1 MPRGTRPKKPGQ
13 PASVD
18 SRPPPIAESHPA
30 PEEGSGSHWTR
41 DEPQRRGSHYWSQV
55 PGDPLDLLAE
65 LELYP
70 DGRPDEAAEPAAAP
84 SWTLAEAPMPAA
96 RRRAIT
102 PLELWPPA
110 VDEEAARLAEAEA
123 AAEQWRRAPSVL
135 EAAPGHWQLESS
147 PDEPRGA
154 VRPHLTSVGVGRV
167 STLDSLVASL
177 QHRYRGVLETLERDA
192 LTRPPPEEL
201 RLTLPALTAVDQP
214 LETPGREHL
223 QFART
228 CLEQLNTTLLTGPF
242 NHSPEL
248 EEPADL
254 LRAALRQLVS
264 TAAALHHELELRS
277 MAHSRHRLLL
287 QALHRRLQI
296 QYQAKMTEVITEVR
310 AQRQLEMERLSGQIE
325 VNMALVHKLTQYV
338 AQAERVSAGRGRVQ
352 NIYVRLMDLTTLKRQ
367 EVLMY
372 RALLL
377 DASEHTEQLRSQMK
391 LMRRSMADLI
401 RSDSL
406 HELLSEQFTDEVEE
420 ELVLLQD
427 SVTQTQ
433 TETEKKKQQ
442 LRQVVLRKNKAV
454 QLERRLRQRTDPLRR
469 ELGRLGT
476 LTADAQES
484 TEDRYRSFATL
495 TQRWSEVH
503 EKVQTARI
511 SVRNTMHLLDT
522 HVLEQLEMEGEAAE
536 MDISPLIQEIQL
548 LEEELKVA
556 KKREHE
562 ARGRHADLRRRRQS
576 LTSDRN
582 KMRVTVADTLDS
594 ISGALKDMENMEAD
608 HLTVMTLLKE
618 QMELANEMLVTSRRK
633 LAEINRLQGIV
644 DLDLDTLRERVGAL
658 YSSLVSRQQET
669 DAILA
674 DVHAR
679 TEGALKVRDMLKEVT
694 EEELDILQHLQV
706 VVAELKDGKQ
716 PAILKAQARLEHLST
731 QTKKLEEL
739 KERQTERL
747 VEQRA
752 RTAERAQQA
761 AELQQQVE
769 EMELRK
775 REQELEK
782 AELIEKRR
790 QKTSEI
796 AGYRST
802 VEMTQSSY
810 AELSQRQSLE
820 QLQQEELIVVLRSWC
835 RQVALCNGGY
845 QLEISRMERELKAF
859 YEQLERNV
867 QQEIE
872 LSRVKMQEA
881 ETELRQLTKLHNQKN
896 AESLERDWQ
905 LRAALLATSKAGER
919 SLKPVQKAMAGLD
932 VERRKLV
939 KMVGIAVDMR
949 PFSKVEIKI
958 EQPVCPLPKEDL

>member
-1 MPRGTRPKKPGQ
+1 
-13 PASVD
+13 
-18 SRPPPIAESHPA
+18 
-30 PEEGSGSHWTR
+30 
-41 DEPQRRGSHYWSQV
+41 
-55 PGDPLDLLAE
+55 
-65 LELYP
+65 
-70 DGRPDEAAEPAAAP
+70 
-84 SWTLAEAPMPAA
+84 
-96 RRRAIT
+96 
-102 PLELWPPA
+102 
-110 VDEEAARLAEAEA
+110 
-123 AAEQWRRAPSVL
+123 
-135 EAAPGHWQLESS
+135 
-147 PDEPRGA
+147 
-154 VRPHLTSVGVGRV
+154 
-167 STLDSLVASL
+167 
-177 QHRYRGVLETLERDA
+177 
-192 LTRPPPEEL
+192 
-201 RLTLPALTAVDQP
+201 
-214 LETPGREHL
+214 
-223 QFART
+223 
-228 CLEQLNTTLLTGPF
+228 
-242 NHSPEL
+242 
-248 EEPADL
+248 
-254 LRAALRQLVS
+254 
-264 TAAALHHELELRS
+264 
-277 MAHSRHRLLL
+277 
-287 QALHRRLQI
+287 
-296 QYQAKMTEVITEVR
+296 MTEVITEVR

-679 TEGALKVRDMLKEVT
+679 VT

-845 QLEISRMERELKAF
+845 QLEISR
-859 YEQLERNV
+859 V
-867 QQEIE
+867 
-872 LSRVKMQEA
+872 V
-881 ETELRQLTKLHNQKN
+881 LRCSVH
-896 AESLERDWQ
+896 
-905 LRAALLATSKAGER
+905 
-919 SLKPVQKAMAGLD
+919 
-932 VERRKLV
+932 
-939 KMVGIAVDMR
+939 
-949 PFSKVEIKI
+949 
-958 EQPVCPLPKEDL
+958 